1 MNYNLRIVYKN
12 GCESNISQIPK
23 EEIKDTLKT
32 MSKGINT
39 SSLITLIHKDNFFL
53 IDGQDISSVSFEKI
67 ESSDLFLDNITKNKK
82 QKQVKFNATI
92 ESIDEEN
99 EENDNFT
106 NLLEVKPT
114 TKLIGEDIK

>member
-1 MNYNLRIVYKN
+1 MNYNLRIVCKN

-32 MSKGINT
+32 ISKGINT